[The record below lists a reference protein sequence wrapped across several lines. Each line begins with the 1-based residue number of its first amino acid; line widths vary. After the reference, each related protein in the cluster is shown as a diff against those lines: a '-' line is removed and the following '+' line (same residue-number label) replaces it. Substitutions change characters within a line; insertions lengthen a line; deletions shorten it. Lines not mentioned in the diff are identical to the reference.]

1 MSLFEKL
8 NNKRY
13 DLQEKKVKKT
23 FPSGSFDPANQEGKF
38 VENEKNKNIESGRTT
53 YSKNKKLNQQISQRR
68 SAETTRGDAINRA
81 LGGTSS
87 TEGTGGANTGT
98 ATYKSPSKKKVREIM
113 DRSTLNKLKKGQ
125 MPSIE
130 SGSTKVTQSDV
141 SKKAQDFTKK
151 VNEKNPNRK
160 EFKKFFDP
168 EKAKES
174 RKNLIAKRKEY
185 GIDRKGNISDA
196 GVERYAKKT
205 KQLSSGSNIPA
216 KITKA
221 DKDLAK
227 KRAVGGEKITNKSG
241 KVIGTTTGKYGGK
254 LSRARNKNMPSYDQ
268 VKAEIDNKEFAKKL
282 KKSKPKFTNR
292 LTSNNPS
299 SFKNVS
305 NDPSFKI
312 KNTTKTTGEPKLP
325 KFNKTDNP
333 SFNRIFKKLKPK
345 KLQTVRSY
353 GDPRD
358 IVKTYKPAAA
368 KKFGSKLVKGLSK
381 LGPKGKAAA
390 AVVGLGLGAYALTK
404 AKFGKKKD
412 GGAGA
417 GTGKTT
423 KKNPSIQLNLGK
435 DENKQT

>member
-1 MSLFEKL
+1 MSLFERL
-8 NNKRY
+8 QDKRFN
-13 DLQEKKVKKT
+13 LQEKKVKKS

-38 VENEKNKNIESGRTT
+38 VKNEAGKN
-53 YSKNKKLNQQISQRR
+53 LNQKNLNQEINKRL
-68 SAETTRGDAINRA
+68 SASTTKGDQARA
-81 LGGTSS
+81 LYGTEGGS
-87 TEGTGGANTGT
+87 TEGSGGA
-98 ATYKSPSKKKVREIM
+98 ATTTKPYKSPSKKKVKEIM

-168 EKAKES
+168 KKAKES

-227 KRAVGGEKITNKSG
+227 KRAVGGEKIKNKSG

-268 VKAEIDNKEFAKKL
+268 VKADIDNKEFYKKV
-282 KKSKPKFTNR
+282 KKTKPTFTNR
-292 LTSNNPS
+292 LTTNKPS
-299 SFKNVS
+299 SFSNLKPNANVKPNPFDKLLKNYQ
-305 NDPSFKI
+305 
-312 KNTTKTTGEPKLP
+312 KNLEKNPEIGGI
-325 KFNKTDNP
+325 NKVD
-333 SFNRIFKKLKPK
+333 KKLK
-345 KLQTVRSY
+345 KLKTVRSY

-417 GTGKTT
+417 GATKTP
-423 KKNPSIQLNLGK
+423 KLNPPIKLDLGG
-435 DENKQT
+435 E

>member
-8 NNKRY
+8 KNKRY
-13 DLQEKKVKKT
+13 DLQEAIDDKGNITPEPGDKAIEKSIVRNIKKRQVKISK
-23 FPSGSFDPANQEGKF
+23 S
-38 VENEKNKNIESGRTT
+38 EKKNI
-53 YSKNKKLNQQISQRR
+53 SKNKAAGDKLLQDINKRK
-68 SAETTRGDAINRA
+68 SADLTRADAINRA
-81 LGGTSS
+81 MGSSGS
-87 TEGTGGANTGT
+87 TEGSAGAGGT
-98 ATYKSPSKKKVREIM
+98 ATK
-113 DRSTLNKLKKGQ
+113 
-125 MPSIE
+125 
-130 SGSTKVTQSDV
+130 TKTVNQADV
-141 SKKAQDFTKK
+141 SKKAQKFTKEINK
-151 VNEKNPNRK
+151 KNKNRT
-160 EFKKFFDP
+160 FFDP

-268 VKAEIDNKEFAKKL
+268 VKAEIDNKEFYKKI
-282 KKSKPKFTNR
+282 KKTKPKFTNR
-292 LTSNNPS
+292 LTTNKPNVNRNSASYYKSQGKDAFNLTKNPI
-299 SFKNVS
+299 KTGK
-305 NDPSFKI
+305 PSVTSGKP
-312 KNTTKTTGEPKLP
+312 ELP

-333 SFNRIFKKLKPK
+333 SFLKKLKPK

>member
-1 MSLFEKL
+1 MSLFERL
-8 NNKRY
+8 QDKRFN
-13 DLQEKKVKKT
+13 LQERKVKKS

-38 VENEKNKNIESGRTT
+38 VKNEAGKNLSKTNNSEINKRLSASTT
-53 YSKNKKLNQQISQRR
+53 K
-68 SAETTRGDAINRA
+68 GDQARA
-81 LGGTSS
+81 LYGTGGGS
-87 TEGTGGANTGT
+87 TEGSGGA
-98 ATYKSPSKKKVREIM
+98 ATTTKPYKEPSKEKVKEIM
-113 DRSTLNKLKKGQ
+113 DRSTLNKLRKGQ

-168 EKAKES
+168 KKAKES

-227 KRAVGGEKITNKSG
+227 KRAVGGEKIKNKSG

-268 VKAEIDNKEFAKKL
+268 VKADIDNKEFYKKVKKTKPTFTNRLRTNKPSSFSNVKSNANVKPNQFDRIIKNYQKNLEKNPEIGGVNNINKKL
-282 KKSKPKFTNR
+282 KK
-292 LTSNNPS
+292 
-299 SFKNVS
+299 
-305 NDPSFKI
+305 
-312 KNTTKTTGEPKLP
+312 
-325 KFNKTDNP
+325 
-333 SFNRIFKKLKPK
+333 LK
-345 KLQTVRSY
+345 TVRSY

-358 IVKTYKPAAA
+358 IVKTYKPSAT

-417 GTGKTT
+417 GVTKTP
-423 KKNPSIQLNLGK
+423 KLNPPIKLDLGG
-435 DENKQT
+435 E

>member
-1 MSLFEKL
+1 MSLFDKL

-38 VENEKNKNIESGRTT
+38 VKNEAGKNLSKSNQNIRNAIKDLDATQPKVQSGTINF
-53 YSKNKKLNQQISQRR
+53 SKNKKFNQEVSARR
-68 SAETTRGDAINRA
+68 SAETTKSDAIRR
-81 LGGTSS
+81 SMS
-87 TEGTGGANTGT
+87 TFDDGDIGNPTE
-98 ATYKSPSKKKVREIM
+98 
-113 DRSTLNKLKKGQ
+113 LKTR
-125 MPSIE
+125 P
-130 SGSTKVTQSDV
+130 KVTQSDV

-168 EKAKES
+168 KKAKES

-227 KRAVGGEKITNKSG
+227 KRAVGGEKIKNKSG

-268 VKAEIDNKEFAKKL
+268 VKADIDNKEFYKKVKKTKPTFTNRLRTNKSSSFSNVKLNPNVKPNKFDNIIKNYQKNLEKNPEIGGVNKVDKKL
-282 KKSKPKFTNR
+282 KK
-292 LTSNNPS
+292 
-299 SFKNVS
+299 
-305 NDPSFKI
+305 
-312 KNTTKTTGEPKLP
+312 
-325 KFNKTDNP
+325 
-333 SFNRIFKKLKPK
+333 LK
-345 KLQTVRSY
+345 TVRSY

-417 GTGKTT
+417 GATKTP
-423 KKNPSIQLNLGK
+423 KLNPPIKLDLGG
-435 DENKQT
+435 E

>member
-38 VENEKNKNIESGRTT
+38 VKNEAGKNLSKSNQNIRNAIKDLDATQPKVQSGTINF
-53 YSKNKKLNQQISQRR
+53 SKNKKFNQEVSARR
-68 SAETTRGDAINRA
+68 SAETTKSDAIRR
-81 LGGTSS
+81 SMS
-87 TEGTGGANTGT
+87 TFDDGDIGNPTE
-98 ATYKSPSKKKVREIM
+98 
-113 DRSTLNKLKKGQ
+113 LKTR
-125 MPSIE
+125 P
-130 SGSTKVTQSDV
+130 KVTQSDV

-168 EKAKES
+168 KKAKES

-227 KRAVGGEKITNKSG
+227 KRAVGGEKIKNKSG

-268 VKAEIDNKEFAKKL
+268 VKADIDNKEFYKKVKKTKPTFTNRLRTNKPSSFSNVKSNANVKPNPFDKLLKNYQKNLEKNPEIGGINKVDKKL
-282 KKSKPKFTNR
+282 KK
-292 LTSNNPS
+292 
-299 SFKNVS
+299 
-305 NDPSFKI
+305 
-312 KNTTKTTGEPKLP
+312 
-325 KFNKTDNP
+325 
-333 SFNRIFKKLKPK
+333 LK
-345 KLQTVRSY
+345 TVRSY

-358 IVKTYKPAAA
+358 IVKTYKPSAT
-368 KKFGSKLVKGLSK
+368 KKIGSKLVKGLSK

-412 GGAGA
+412 GA
-417 GTGKTT
+417 GTGTT
-423 KKNPSIQLNLGK
+423 KTPKLNPPIKLDLGG
-435 DENKQT
+435 E

>member
-1 MSLFEKL
+1 MSLFERL
-8 NNKRY
+8 QDKRFN
-13 DLQEKKVKKT
+13 LQEKKVKKS

-38 VENEKNKNIESGRTT
+38 VKNEAGKNLNQ
-53 YSKNKKLNQQISQRR
+53 KKLNQEINKRL
-68 SAETTRGDAINRA
+68 SASTTKGDQARA
-81 LGGTSS
+81 LYGTEGGS
-87 TEGTGGANTGT
+87 TEGSGGATT
-98 ATYKSPSKKKVREIM
+98 TTKPYKEPSKKKVREIM

-168 EKAKES
+168 KKAKES

-227 KRAVGGEKITNKSG
+227 KRAVGGEKIKNKSG

-268 VKAEIDNKEFAKKL
+268 VKADIDNKEFYKKV
-282 KKSKPKFTNR
+282 KKTKPTFTNR
-292 LTSNNPS
+292 LTTNKPS
-299 SFKNVS
+299 SFSNLKPNANVKPNPFDKLLKNYQ
-305 NDPSFKI
+305 
-312 KNTTKTTGEPKLP
+312 KNLEKNPEIGGI
-325 KFNKTDNP
+325 NKVD
-333 SFNRIFKKLKPK
+333 KKLK
-345 KLQTVRSY
+345 KLKTARSY

>member
-1 MSLFEKL
+1 MSLFERL
-8 NNKRY
+8 QDKRFN
-13 DLQEKKVKKT
+13 LQEKKVKKS

-38 VENEKNKNIESGRTT
+38 VKNEAGKN
-53 YSKNKKLNQQISQRR
+53 LNQKNLNQEINKRL
-68 SAETTRGDAINRA
+68 SASTTKGDQARA
-81 LGGTSS
+81 LYGTEGGS
-87 TEGTGGANTGT
+87 TEGSGGA
-98 ATYKSPSKKKVREIM
+98 ATTTKPYKEPSKKKVREIM

-168 EKAKES
+168 KKAKES

-227 KRAVGGEKITNKSG
+227 KRAVGGEKIKNKSG

-268 VKAEIDNKEFAKKL
+268 VKADIDNKEFYKKV
-282 KKSKPKFTNR
+282 KKTKPTFTNR
-292 LTSNNPS
+292 LTTNKPS
-299 SFKNVS
+299 SFSNLKPNANVKPNPFDKLLKNYQ
-305 NDPSFKI
+305 
-312 KNTTKTTGEPKLP
+312 KNLEKNPEIGGI
-325 KFNKTDNP
+325 NKVD
-333 SFNRIFKKLKPK
+333 KKLK
-345 KLQTVRSY
+345 KLKTVRSY

>member
-1 MSLFEKL
+1 MSLFERLK
-8 NNKRY
+8 NKRY
-13 DLQEKKVKKT
+13 DLQEAIDDKGNITPEPGDKAIEKSIVRNIKKKQVKISK
-23 FPSGSFDPANQEGKF
+23 S
-38 VENEKNKNIESGRTT
+38 EKQNI
-53 YSKNKKLNQQISQRR
+53 SKNKAAGDKLLQDINKRK
-68 SAETTRGDAINRA
+68 SADLTRADAINRA
-81 LGGTSS
+81 MGASSS
-87 TEGTGGANTGT
+87 TEGTAGAGGP
-98 ATYKSPSKKKVREIM
+98 ATK
-113 DRSTLNKLKKGQ
+113 
-125 MPSIE
+125 
-130 SGSTKVTQSDV
+130 TKTVKQADV
-141 SKKAQDFTKK
+141 SKKAQKFTKEINK
-151 VNEKNPNRK
+151 KN
-160 EFKKFFDP
+160 KKSTFFDP

-227 KRAVGGEKITNKSG
+227 KRMTD
-241 KVIGTTTGKYGGK
+241 KYGRK
-254 LSRARNKNMPSYDQ
+254 LGRARNKNMPSYDQ
-268 VKAEIDNKEFAKKL
+268 VKAEIDNKEFYKKL
-282 KKSKPKFTNR
+282 KKTKPTFTNR
-292 LTSNNPS
+292 LTNKKTKVSINSTTSDKFDLRKNPLPQG
-299 SFKNVS
+299 KPGKV
-305 NDPSFKI
+305 
-312 KNTTKTTGEPKLP
+312 TGEPKLP

-333 SFNRIFKKLKPK
+333 SFNRIFKKIKPK

-412 GGAGA
+412 AAGAGA
-417 GTGKTT
+417 TKTP
-423 KKNPSIQLNLGK
+423 KLNPPIKLDLGG
-435 DENKQT
+435 E

>member
-1 MSLFEKL
+1 MSLFERL
-8 NNKRY
+8 QDKRFN
-13 DLQEKKVKKT
+13 LQEKKVKKS

-38 VENEKNKNIESGRTT
+38 VKNEAGKNLSKSNQNIRNAIKDLDATQPKIQSGTINF
-53 YSKNKKLNQQISQRR
+53 SKDKKFNQEVSARR
-68 SAETTRGDAINRA
+68 SAETTKSDAIRR
-81 LGGTSS
+81 SMS
-87 TEGTGGANTGT
+87 TFDDGDIGNPTE
-98 ATYKSPSKKKVREIM
+98 
-113 DRSTLNKLKKGQ
+113 LKTK
-125 MPSIE
+125 P
-130 SGSTKVTQSDV
+130 KVTQSTV

-151 VNEKNPNRK
+151 INQKNPNRK

-168 EKAKES
+168 EKAKEA

-227 KRAVGGEKITNKSG
+227 KRAVGGEKIKNKSG

-268 VKAEIDNKEFAKKL
+268 VKAEIDNKEFYKKL
-282 KKSKPKFTNR
+282 KKTKPKFTNR
-292 LTSNNPS
+292 LTTNKPNVNRNSASYYKSQGKDAFNLTKNPI
-299 SFKNVS
+299 KTGK
-305 NDPSFKI
+305 PSVTSGKP
-312 KNTTKTTGEPKLP
+312 ELP

-333 SFNRIFKKLKPK
+333 SFLKKLKPK

-412 GGAGA
+412 GGAAAGA
-417 GTGKTT
+417 T
-423 KKNPSIQLNLGK
+423 KKTKLNPPIKLDLGG
-435 DENKQT
+435 E

>member
-1 MSLFEKL
+1 MSLFERL
-8 NNKRY
+8 QDKRFN
-13 DLQEKKVKKT
+13 LQERKVKKS

-98 ATYKSPSKKKVREIM
+98 ATYKSPSKKKVKEIM

-168 EKAKES
+168 KKAKES

-227 KRAVGGEKITNKSG
+227 KRAVGGEKIKNKSG

-268 VKAEIDNKEFAKKL
+268 VKADIDNKEFYKKV
-282 KKSKPKFTNR
+282 KKTKPTFTNR
-292 LTSNNPS
+292 LTTNKPS
-299 SFKNVS
+299 SFSNLKPNANVKPNPFDKLLKNYQ
-305 NDPSFKI
+305 
-312 KNTTKTTGEPKLP
+312 KNLEKNPEIGGI
-325 KFNKTDNP
+325 NKVD
-333 SFNRIFKKLKPK
+333 KKLK
-345 KLQTVRSY
+345 KLKTVRSY

-412 GGAGA
+412 GA
-417 GTGKTT
+417 GTGTT
-423 KKNPSIQLNLGK
+423 KTPKLNPPIKLDLGG
-435 DENKQT
+435 E

>member
-1 MSLFEKL
+1 MSLFERL
-8 NNKRY
+8 QDKRFN
-13 DLQEKKVKKT
+13 LQEKKVKKA

-38 VENEKNKNIESGRTT
+38 VKNEAGKNLNQ
-53 YSKNKKLNQQISQRR
+53 KKLNQEINKRLSASTTKGDQAR
-68 SAETTRGDAINRA
+68 SLYGTE
-81 LGGTSS
+81 GGS
-87 TEGTGGANTGT
+87 TEGSGGA
-98 ATYKSPSKKKVREIM
+98 ATTTKPYKSPSKKKVKEIM
-113 DRSTLNKLKKGQ
+113 DRSTLNKLRKGQ

-227 KRAVGGEKITNKSG
+227 KRAVGGEKIKNKSG

-268 VKAEIDNKEFAKKL
+268 VKADIDNKEFYKKV
-282 KKSKPKFTNR
+282 KKTKPTFTNR
-292 LTSNNPS
+292 LRTNNPS
-299 SFKNVS
+299 SFSNLKPNANVKPNPFDKLLKNYQ
-305 NDPSFKI
+305 
-312 KNTTKTTGEPKLP
+312 KNLEKNPEIGGI
-325 KFNKTDNP
+325 NKVD
-333 SFNRIFKKLKPK
+333 KKLK
-345 KLQTVRSY
+345 KLKTVRSY

-404 AKFGKKKD
+404 AKFGKKKN
-412 GGAGA
+412 GAGA
-417 GTGKTT
+417 GVTKTP
-423 KKNPSIQLNLGK
+423 KLNPPIKLDLGG
-435 DENKQT
+435 E

>member
-1 MSLFEKL
+1 MSLFERL
-8 NNKRY
+8 QDKRFN
-13 DLQEKKVKKT
+13 LQEKKVKKS

-38 VENEKNKNIESGRTT
+38 VKNEAGKNLNQ
-53 YSKNKKLNQQISQRR
+53 KKLNQEINKRL
-68 SAETTRGDAINRA
+68 SASTTKGDQARA
-81 LGGTSS
+81 LYGTEGGS
-87 TEGTGGANTGT
+87 TEGSGGATT
-98 ATYKSPSKKKVREIM
+98 TTKPYKEPSKKKVREIM

-168 EKAKES
+168 KKAKES

-227 KRAVGGEKITNKSG
+227 KRAVGGEKIKNKSG

-268 VKAEIDNKEFAKKL
+268 VKAEIDNKEFYKKL
-282 KKSKPKFTNR
+282 KKTKPKFTNR
-292 LTSNNPS
+292 LTTNKPNVNRNSASYYKSQGKDAFDLTKNPI
-299 SFKNVS
+299 KTGK
-305 NDPSFKI
+305 PSVTSGKP
-312 KNTTKTTGEPKLP
+312 ELP

-333 SFNRIFKKLKPK
+333 SFLKKLKPK

-412 GGAGA
+412 GAGAGA
-417 GTGKTT
+417 TKTP
-423 KKNPSIQLNLGK
+423 KLNPPIKLDLGG
-435 DENKQT
+435 E

>member
-1 MSLFEKL
+1 MSLFERL
-8 NNKRY
+8 QDKRFN
-13 DLQEKKVKKT
+13 LQEKKVKKS

-38 VENEKNKNIESGRTT
+38 VKNEAGKNLNQ
-53 YSKNKKLNQQISQRR
+53 KKLNQEINKRLSASTTKGDQAR
-68 SAETTRGDAINRA
+68 SLYGTE
-81 LGGTSS
+81 GGS
-87 TEGTGGANTGT
+87 TEGSGGA
-98 ATYKSPSKKKVREIM
+98 ATTTKPYKEPSKKKVREIM

-151 VNEKNPNRK
+151 INEKNPNRK

-168 EKAKES
+168 EKAKQS

-227 KRAVGGEKITNKSG
+227 KRAVGGEKIKNKSG

-268 VKAEIDNKEFAKKL
+268 VKAEIDNKEFYKKL
-282 KKSKPKFTNR
+282 KKTKPKFTNR
-292 LTSNNPS
+292 LTTNKPNVNRNSASYYKSQGKDAFNLTKNPI
-299 SFKNVS
+299 KTGK
-305 NDPSFKI
+305 PSVTSGKP
-312 KNTTKTTGEPKLP
+312 ELP

-333 SFNRIFKKLKPK
+333 SFLKKLKPK

-417 GTGKTT
+417 GSTKTP
-423 KKNPSIQLNLGK
+423 KLNPPIKLDLGG
-435 DENKQT
+435 E

>member
-13 DLQEKKVKKT
+13 DLQEKERKKS

-98 ATYKSPSKKKVREIM
+98 ATYKSPSKKKVKEIM
-113 DRSTLNKLKKGQ
+113 DRSTLNKLRKGQ

-227 KRAVGGEKITNKSG
+227 KRAVGGEKIKNKSG

-268 VKAEIDNKEFAKKL
+268 VKADIDNKEFYKKV
-282 KKSKPKFTNR
+282 KKTKPTFTNR
-292 LTSNNPS
+292 LRTNNPS
-299 SFKNVS
+299 SFSNLKPNANVKPNPFDKLLKNYQ
-305 NDPSFKI
+305 
-312 KNTTKTTGEPKLP
+312 KNLEKNPEIGGI
-325 KFNKTDNP
+325 NKVD
-333 SFNRIFKKLKPK
+333 KKLK
-345 KLQTVRSY
+345 KLKTVRSY

-412 GGAGA
+412 GA
-417 GTGKTT
+417 GTGTAKTP
-423 KKNPSIQLNLGK
+423 KLNPPIKLDLGG
-435 DENKQT
+435 E

>member
-1 MSLFEKL
+1 MSLFERL
-8 NNKRY
+8 QDKRFN
-13 DLQEKKVKKT
+13 LQEKKVKKS

-38 VENEKNKNIESGRTT
+38 VKNEAGKNLNQ
-53 YSKNKKLNQQISQRR
+53 KKLNQEINKRL
-68 SAETTRGDAINRA
+68 SASTTKGDQARA
-81 LGGTSS
+81 LYGTEGGS
-87 TEGTGGANTGT
+87 TEGSGGATT
-98 ATYKSPSKKKVREIM
+98 TTKPYKEPSKKKVREIM

-168 EKAKES
+168 KKAKES

-227 KRAVGGEKITNKSG
+227 KRAVGGEKIKNKSG

-268 VKAEIDNKEFAKKL
+268 VKADIDNKEFYKKV
-282 KKSKPKFTNR
+282 KKTKPTFTNR
-292 LTSNNPS
+292 LTTNKPS
-299 SFKNVS
+299 SFSNLKPNANVKPNPFDKLLKNYQ
-305 NDPSFKI
+305 
-312 KNTTKTTGEPKLP
+312 KNLEKNPEIGGI
-325 KFNKTDNP
+325 NKVD
-333 SFNRIFKKLKPK
+333 KKLK
-345 KLQTVRSY
+345 KLKTVRSY

>member
-1 MSLFEKL
+1 MSLFDRL
-8 NNKRY
+8 QDKRFN
-13 DLQEKKVKKT
+13 LQEKKVKKT
-23 FPSGSFDPANQEGKF
+23 FASGSFDPANQEGKF
-38 VENEKNKNIESGRTT
+38 VKNEAGKNLSRSNQNIRNAIRDLDATQPKVQSGTINF
-53 YSKNKKLNQQISQRR
+53 SKNKKFNQEVNARR
-68 SAETTRGDAINRA
+68 SAETTKSDAIRR
-81 LGGTSS
+81 SMS
-87 TEGTGGANTGT
+87 TFDDGDIGNPTE
-98 ATYKSPSKKKVREIM
+98 
-113 DRSTLNKLKKGQ
+113 LKTR
-125 MPSIE
+125 P
-130 SGSTKVTQSDV
+130 KVTQSDV

-268 VKAEIDNKEFAKKL
+268 VKAEIDNKEFYKKL
-282 KKSKPKFTNR
+282 KKTKPTFTNR
-292 LTSNNPS
+292 LRTNKPS

-333 SFNRIFKKLKPK
+333 SFLKKLKPK

-358 IVKTYKPAAA
+358 IVKTYKPSAT

-412 GGAGA
+412 GAGAGA
-417 GTGKTT
+417 T
-423 KKNPSIQLNLGK
+423 KKTKLNPPIKLDLGG
-435 DENKQT
+435 E

>member
-1 MSLFEKL
+1 MSLFERLK
-8 NNKRY
+8 NKRY
-13 DLQEKKVKKT
+13 DLQEAIDDKGNITPEPGDKAIEKSIVRNIKKKQVKISK
-23 FPSGSFDPANQEGKF
+23 S
-38 VENEKNKNIESGRTT
+38 EKQNI
-53 YSKNKKLNQQISQRR
+53 SKNKAAGDKLLQDINKRK
-68 SAETTRGDAINRA
+68 SADLTRADAINRA
-81 LGGTSS
+81 MGSSSS
-87 TEGTGGANTGT
+87 TEGTAGAGGP
-98 ATYKSPSKKKVREIM
+98 ATK
-113 DRSTLNKLKKGQ
+113 
-125 MPSIE
+125 
-130 SGSTKVTQSDV
+130 TKTVKQADV
-141 SKKAQDFTKK
+141 SKKAQKFTKEINK
-151 VNEKNPNRK
+151 KNKNRT
-160 EFKKFFDP
+160 FFDP

-227 KRAVGGEKITNKSG
+227 KRMTD
-241 KVIGTTTGKYGGK
+241 KYGRK
-254 LSRARNKNMPSYDQ
+254 LGRARNKNMPSYDQ
-268 VKAEIDNKEFAKKL
+268 VKAEIDNKEFYKKL
-282 KKSKPKFTNR
+282 KKTKPTFTNR
-292 LTSNNPS
+292 LTNKKSKVSINSTTSDKFDLRKNPLPQG
-299 SFKNVS
+299 KPGKV
-305 NDPSFKI
+305 
-312 KNTTKTTGEPKLP
+312 TGEPKLP

-333 SFNRIFKKLKPK
+333 SFLKKLKPK

-412 GGAGA
+412 AAGAGA
-417 GTGKTT
+417 TKTP
-423 KKNPSIQLNLGK
+423 KLNPPIKLDLGG
-435 DENKQT
+435 E

>member
-1 MSLFEKL
+1 MSLFERL
-8 NNKRY
+8 QDKRFN
-13 DLQEKKVKKT
+13 LQEKKVKKA

-38 VENEKNKNIESGRTT
+38 VKNEAGKNLNQ
-53 YSKNKKLNQQISQRR
+53 KKLNQEINKRLSASTTKGDQAR
-68 SAETTRGDAINRA
+68 SLYGTE
-81 LGGTSS
+81 GGS
-87 TEGTGGANTGT
+87 TEGSGGA
-98 ATYKSPSKKKVREIM
+98 ATTTKPYKSPSKKKVKEIM

-227 KRAVGGEKITNKSG
+227 KRAVGGEKIKNKSG

-268 VKAEIDNKEFAKKL
+268 VKADIDNKEFYKKV
-282 KKSKPKFTNR
+282 KKTKPTFTNR
-292 LTSNNPS
+292 LRTNNPS
-299 SFKNVS
+299 SFSNLKPNANVKPNPFDKLLKNYQ
-305 NDPSFKI
+305 
-312 KNTTKTTGEPKLP
+312 KNLEKNPEIGGI
-325 KFNKTDNP
+325 NKVD
-333 SFNRIFKKLKPK
+333 KKLK
-345 KLQTVRSY
+345 KLKTVRSY

-404 AKFGKKKD
+404 AKFGKKKN
-412 GGAGA
+412 GAGA
-417 GTGKTT
+417 GVTKTP
-423 KKNPSIQLNLGK
+423 KLNPPIKLDLGG
-435 DENKQT
+435 E

>member
-8 NNKRY
+8 KNKRY
-13 DLQEKKVKKT
+13 DLQEAIDDKGNITPEPGDKAIEKSIVRNIKKRQVKISK
-23 FPSGSFDPANQEGKF
+23 S
-38 VENEKNKNIESGRTT
+38 EKKNI
-53 YSKNKKLNQQISQRR
+53 SKNKAAGDKLLQDINKRK
-68 SAETTRGDAINRA
+68 SADLTRADAINRA
-81 LGGTSS
+81 MGSSGS
-87 TEGTGGANTGT
+87 TEGSAGAGGT
-98 ATYKSPSKKKVREIM
+98 ATK
-113 DRSTLNKLKKGQ
+113 
-125 MPSIE
+125 
-130 SGSTKVTQSDV
+130 TKTVNQADV
-141 SKKAQDFTKK
+141 SKKAQKFTKEINK
-151 VNEKNPNRK
+151 KNKNRT
-160 EFKKFFDP
+160 FFDP

-227 KRAVGGEKITNKSG
+227 KRAVGGEKIKNKSG

-268 VKAEIDNKEFAKKL
+268 VKAEIDNKEFYKKI
-282 KKSKPKFTNR
+282 KKTKPKFTNR
-292 LTSNNPS
+292 LTTNKPNVNRNSASYYKSQGKDAFNLTKNPI
-299 SFKNVS
+299 KTGK
-305 NDPSFKI
+305 PSVTSGKP
-312 KNTTKTTGEPKLP
+312 ELP

-333 SFNRIFKKLKPK
+333 SFLKKLKPK

>member
-8 NNKRY
+8 KNKRY
-13 DLQEKKVKKT
+13 DLQEAIDDKGNITPEPGDKAIEKSIVRNIKKKQVKISK
-23 FPSGSFDPANQEGKF
+23 S
-38 VENEKNKNIESGRTT
+38 EKQNI
-53 YSKNKKLNQQISQRR
+53 SKNKAAGDKLLQDINKRK
-68 SAETTRGDAINRA
+68 SADLTRADAINRA
-81 LGGTSS
+81 MGSSSS
-87 TEGTGGANTGT
+87 TEGTAGAGGP
-98 ATYKSPSKKKVREIM
+98 ATK
-113 DRSTLNKLKKGQ
+113 
-125 MPSIE
+125 
-130 SGSTKVTQSDV
+130 TKTVKQADV
-141 SKKAQDFTKK
+141 SKKAQKFTKEINK
-151 VNEKNPNRK
+151 KNKNRT
-160 EFKKFFDP
+160 FFDP

-227 KRAVGGEKITNKSG
+227 KRMTD
-241 KVIGTTTGKYGGK
+241 KYGRK
-254 LSRARNKNMPSYDQ
+254 LGRARNKNMPSYDQ
-268 VKAEIDNKEFAKKL
+268 VKAEIDNKEFYKKL
-282 KKSKPKFTNR
+282 KKTKPTFTNR
-292 LTSNNPS
+292 LTNKKSKVSINSTTSDKFDLRKNPLPQG
-299 SFKNVS
+299 KPGKV
-305 NDPSFKI
+305 
-312 KNTTKTTGEPKLP
+312 TGEPKLP

-333 SFNRIFKKLKPK
+333 SFNRIFKKIKPK

-404 AKFGKKKD
+404 A
-412 GGAGA
+412 
-417 GTGKTT
+417 
-423 KKNPSIQLNLGK
+423 
-435 DENKQT
+435 

>member
-1 MSLFEKL
+1 MSLFERL
-8 NNKRY
+8 QDKRFN
-13 DLQEKKVKKT
+13 LQEKKVKKS

-38 VENEKNKNIESGRTT
+38 VKNEAGKNLNQ
-53 YSKNKKLNQQISQRR
+53 KKLNQEINKRLSASTTKGDQAR
-68 SAETTRGDAINRA
+68 SLYGTE
-81 LGGTSS
+81 GGS
-87 TEGTGGANTGT
+87 TEGSGGA
-98 ATYKSPSKKKVREIM
+98 ATTTKPYKSPSKKKVKEIM

-168 EKAKES
+168 KKAKES

-227 KRAVGGEKITNKSG
+227 KRAVGGEKIKNKSG

-268 VKAEIDNKEFAKKL
+268 VKADIDNKEFYKKVKKTKPTFTNRLRTNKPSSFSNVKSNANVKPNPFDKLLKNYQKNLEKNPEIGGINKVDKKL
-282 KKSKPKFTNR
+282 KK
-292 LTSNNPS
+292 
-299 SFKNVS
+299 
-305 NDPSFKI
+305 
-312 KNTTKTTGEPKLP
+312 
-325 KFNKTDNP
+325 
-333 SFNRIFKKLKPK
+333 LK
-345 KLQTVRSY
+345 TVRSY

-358 IVKTYKPAAA
+358 IVKTYKPSAT

-412 GGAGA
+412 GAGAGA
-417 GTGKTT
+417 T
-423 KKNPSIQLNLGK
+423 KKTKLNPPIKLDLGG
-435 DENKQT
+435 E

>member
-1 MSLFEKL
+1 MSLFERL
-8 NNKRY
+8 QDKRFN
-13 DLQEKKVKKT
+13 LQERKVKKS

-38 VENEKNKNIESGRTT
+38 VKNEAGKNLNQ
-53 YSKNKKLNQQISQRR
+53 KKLNQEINKRLSASTTKGDQAR
-68 SAETTRGDAINRA
+68 SLYGTE
-81 LGGTSS
+81 GGS
-87 TEGTGGANTGT
+87 TEGSGGA
-98 ATYKSPSKKKVREIM
+98 ATTTKPYKSPSKKKVKEIM

-227 KRAVGGEKITNKSG
+227 KRAVGGEKIKNKSG

-268 VKAEIDNKEFAKKL
+268 VKADIDNKEFYKKV
-282 KKSKPKFTNR
+282 KKTKPTFTNR
-292 LTSNNPS
+292 LRTNNPS
-299 SFKNVS
+299 SFSNLKPNANVKPNPFDKLLKNYQ
-305 NDPSFKI
+305 
-312 KNTTKTTGEPKLP
+312 KNLEKNPEIGGI
-325 KFNKTDNP
+325 NKVD
-333 SFNRIFKKLKPK
+333 KKLK
-345 KLQTVRSY
+345 KLKTVRSY

-412 GGAGA
+412 GA
-417 GTGKTT
+417 GTGTT
-423 KKNPSIQLNLGK
+423 KTPKLNPPIKLDLGG
-435 DENKQT
+435 E

>member
-1 MSLFEKL
+1 MSLFERL
-8 NNKRY
+8 QDKRFN
-13 DLQEKKVKKT
+13 LQEKKVKKS

-38 VENEKNKNIESGRTT
+38 VKNEAGKN
-53 YSKNKKLNQQISQRR
+53 LNQKNLNQEINKRL
-68 SAETTRGDAINRA
+68 SASTTKGDQARA
-81 LGGTSS
+81 LYGTEGGS
-87 TEGTGGANTGT
+87 TEGSGGATT
-98 ATYKSPSKKKVREIM
+98 TTKPYKEPSKKKVREIM

-168 EKAKES
+168 KKAKES

-227 KRAVGGEKITNKSG
+227 KRAVGGEKIKNKSG

-268 VKAEIDNKEFAKKL
+268 VKADIDNKEFYKKV
-282 KKSKPKFTNR
+282 KKTKPTFTNR
-292 LTSNNPS
+292 LTTNKPS
-299 SFKNVS
+299 SFSNLKPNANVKPNPFDKLLKNYQ
-305 NDPSFKI
+305 
-312 KNTTKTTGEPKLP
+312 KNLEKNPEIGGI
-325 KFNKTDNP
+325 NKVD
-333 SFNRIFKKLKPK
+333 KKLK
-345 KLQTVRSY
+345 KLKTVRSY

>member
-1 MSLFEKL
+1 MSLFERL
-8 NNKRY
+8 QDKRFN
-13 DLQEKKVKKT
+13 LQEKKVKKS

-38 VENEKNKNIESGRTT
+38 VKNEAGKNLNQ
-53 YSKNKKLNQQISQRR
+53 KKLNQEINKRL
-68 SAETTRGDAINRA
+68 SASTTKGDQARA
-81 LGGTSS
+81 LYGTEGGS
-87 TEGTGGANTGT
+87 TEGSGGA
-98 ATYKSPSKKKVREIM
+98 ATTTKPYKEPSKKKVREIM

-227 KRAVGGEKITNKSG
+227 KRAVGGEKIKNKSG

-268 VKAEIDNKEFAKKL
+268 VKADIDNKEFYKKV
-282 KKSKPKFTNR
+282 KKTKPTFTNR
-292 LTSNNPS
+292 LTTNKPS
-299 SFKNVS
+299 SFSNLKPNANVKPNPFDKLLKNYQ
-305 NDPSFKI
+305 
-312 KNTTKTTGEPKLP
+312 KNLEKNPEIGGI
-325 KFNKTDNP
+325 NKVD
-333 SFNRIFKKLKPK
+333 KKLK
-345 KLQTVRSY
+345 KLKTVRSY

-417 GTGKTT
+417 GATKTP
-423 KKNPSIQLNLGK
+423 KLNPPIKLDLGG
-435 DENKQT
+435 E

>member
-1 MSLFEKL
+1 MSLFERL
-8 NNKRY
+8 QDKRFN
-13 DLQEKKVKKT
+13 LQEKKVKKS

-38 VENEKNKNIESGRTT
+38 VKNEAGKNLNQ
-53 YSKNKKLNQQISQRR
+53 KKLNQEINKRL
-68 SAETTRGDAINRA
+68 SASTTKGDQARA
-81 LGGTSS
+81 LYGTEGGS
-87 TEGTGGANTGT
+87 TEGSGGATT
-98 ATYKSPSKKKVREIM
+98 TTKPYKEPSKKKVREIM

-168 EKAKES
+168 KKAKES
-174 RKNLIAKRKEY
+174 RKNLISKRKEY

-404 AKFGKKKD
+404 AKFGKKKN
-412 GGAGA
+412 GA
-417 GTGKTT
+417 GTGTT
-423 KKNPSIQLNLGK
+423 KTPKLNPPIKLDLGG
-435 DENKQT
+435 E

>member
-8 NNKRY
+8 KNKRY
-13 DLQEKKVKKT
+13 DLQEAIDDKGNITPEPGDKAIEKSIVRNIKKSQVKISK
-23 FPSGSFDPANQEGKF
+23 S
-38 VENEKNKNIESGRTT
+38 EKQNI
-53 YSKNKKLNQQISQRR
+53 SKNKAAGDKLLQDINKRK
-68 SAETTRGDAINRA
+68 SADLTRADAINRA
-81 LGGTSS
+81 MGSSSS
-87 TEGTGGANTGT
+87 TEGTAGAGGP
-98 ATYKSPSKKKVREIM
+98 ATK
-113 DRSTLNKLKKGQ
+113 
-125 MPSIE
+125 
-130 SGSTKVTQSDV
+130 TKTVKQADV
-141 SKKAQDFTKK
+141 SKKAQNFTKEINK
-151 VNEKNPNRK
+151 KNKNRT
-160 EFKKFFDP
+160 FFDP
-168 EKAKES
+168 EKAKEA

-227 KRAVGGEKITNKSG
+227 KRMTD
-241 KVIGTTTGKYGGK
+241 KYGRK
-254 LSRARNKNMPSYDQ
+254 LGRARNKNMPSYDQ
-268 VKAEIDNKEFAKKL
+268 VKAEIDNKEFYKKL
-282 KKSKPKFTNR
+282 KKTKPTFTNR
-292 LTSNNPS
+292 LTNKKSKVSINSTTSDKFDLRKNPLPQG
-299 SFKNVS
+299 KPGKV
-305 NDPSFKI
+305 
-312 KNTTKTTGEPKLP
+312 TGEPKLP

-333 SFNRIFKKLKPK
+333 SFLKKLKPK

-412 GGAGA
+412 AAGAGA
-417 GTGKTT
+417 TKTP
-423 KKNPSIQLNLGK
+423 KLNPPIKLDLGG
-435 DENKQT
+435 E

>member
-1 MSLFEKL
+1 MSLFERL
-8 NNKRY
+8 QDKRFN
-13 DLQEKKVKKT
+13 LQEKKVKKS

-38 VENEKNKNIESGRTT
+38 VKNEAGKNLNQ
-53 YSKNKKLNQQISQRR
+53 KKLNQEINKRLSASTTKGDQAR
-68 SAETTRGDAINRA
+68 SLYGTE
-81 LGGTSS
+81 GGS
-87 TEGTGGANTGT
+87 TEGSGGPTT
-98 ATYKSPSKKKVREIM
+98 TTKPYKSPSKKKVKEIM

-227 KRAVGGEKITNKSG
+227 KRAVGGEKIKNKSG

-268 VKAEIDNKEFAKKL
+268 VKADIDNKEFYKKV
-282 KKSKPKFTNR
+282 KKTKPTFTNR
-292 LTSNNPS
+292 LRTNNPS
-299 SFKNVS
+299 SFSNLKPNANVKPNPFDKLLKNYQ
-305 NDPSFKI
+305 
-312 KNTTKTTGEPKLP
+312 KNLEK
-325 KFNKTDNP
+325 NP
-333 SFNRIFKKLKPK
+333 EIGGVNNVNKKLK
-345 KLQTVRSY
+345 KLKTVRSY

-412 GGAGA
+412 GA
-417 GTGKTT
+417 GTGTT
-423 KKNPSIQLNLGK
+423 KTPKLNPPIKLDLGG
-435 DENKQT
+435 E

>member
-1 MSLFEKL
+1 MSLFERLK
-8 NNKRY
+8 NKRY
-13 DLQEKKVKKT
+13 DLQEAIDDKGNITPEPGDKAIEKSIVRNIKKRQVKISK
-23 FPSGSFDPANQEGKF
+23 S
-38 VENEKNKNIESGRTT
+38 EKKNI
-53 YSKNKKLNQQISQRR
+53 SKNKAAGDKLLQDINKRK
-68 SAETTRGDAINRA
+68 SADLTRADAINRA
-81 LGGTSS
+81 MGSSSS
-87 TEGTGGANTGT
+87 TEGTAGAGGP
-98 ATYKSPSKKKVREIM
+98 ATK
-113 DRSTLNKLKKGQ
+113 
-125 MPSIE
+125 
-130 SGSTKVTQSDV
+130 TKTVKQADV
-141 SKKAQDFTKK
+141 SKKAQKFTKEINK
-151 VNEKNPNRK
+151 KNKNRT
-160 EFKKFFDP
+160 FFDP

-227 KRAVGGEKITNKSG
+227 KRMTD
-241 KVIGTTTGKYGGK
+241 KYGRK
-254 LSRARNKNMPSYDQ
+254 LGRARNKNMPSYDQ
-268 VKAEIDNKEFAKKL
+268 VKAEIDNKEFYKKL
-282 KKSKPKFTNR
+282 KKTKPKFTNR
-292 LTSNNPS
+292 LTNKKSKVSINSTTSDKFDLRKNPLPQG
-299 SFKNVS
+299 KPGKV
-305 NDPSFKI
+305 
-312 KNTTKTTGEPKLP
+312 TGEPKLP

-333 SFNRIFKKLKPK
+333 SFLKKLKPK

-412 GGAGA
+412 AAGA

>member
-1 MSLFEKL
+1 MSLFERL
-8 NNKRY
+8 QDKRFN
-13 DLQEKKVKKT
+13 LQEKKVKKT

-38 VENEKNKNIESGRTT
+38 VKNEAGKNL
-53 YSKNKKLNQQISQRR
+53 SKNKFNQEINKRL
-68 SAETTRGDAINRA
+68 SASTTRGDQARS
-81 LGGTSS
+81 LYGTEGGS
-87 TEGTGGANTGT
+87 TEGTGGA
-98 ATYKSPSKKKVREIM
+98 ATTTKPYKSPSKKKVKEIM

-227 KRAVGGEKITNKSG
+227 KRMTD
-241 KVIGTTTGKYGGK
+241 KYGRRLG
-254 LSRARNKNMPSYDQ
+254 RTRNKNMPSYDQ

-282 KKSKPKFTNR
+282 KKTKPKFTNR

-305 NDPSFKI
+305 DPSFKI

-333 SFNRIFKKLKPK
+333 SFLKKLKPK
-345 KLQTVRSY
+345 KLKTVRSY

-412 GGAGA
+412 AAGAGA
-417 GTGKTT
+417 G
-423 KKNPSIQLNLGK
+423 KKPKLNPPINLDLGG
-435 DENKQT
+435 E